1 MRSEVPESP
10 TIASSPPQ
18 PPLPPEQLL
27 PDPSMELLTEADLST
42 LFSGAPHFALVP
54 RADEE
59 LLSEDEYGFEPAVT
73 FPFGG
78 GVEGDATDC
87 KPPGHPAFM
96 LCTSHNPEEEE
107 GMVKEVP
114 SMGSFM
120 GAEPGTCGLEYF
132 LMLPVGDSDRDH
144 DGYDD
149 ELDEGGRERGGGLR
163 ETRGG
168 VRSVEVGY
176 IVERLKELGSIWQ
189 ARKRERKERD
199 EVRVQAQG
207 STEAEDQEEEEEEEV
222 EEEKD
227 APTSVDMYTHLF
239 TYVLFPPTRITT
251 DDYLDPYSLKV
262 QIMALIQTLTNK
274 VWLDFS
280 KVRWRIKLG
289 QILWGDSIATG
300 TAEEEDGAEYEEW
313 KASAKESERVWLL
326 LQILLACELLV
337 RIDSVLSDDENM
349 DQRHGIVQ
357 SNQLLPESKEQLLRR
372 FHEAGGAKVQWDILL
387 ARRWLENIRIVE
399 MDAKLPPVETER
411 EKSSFLAPPS
421 RWFTFQ
427 QPLPEPSAPP
437 TPDAQH
443 ITDALLLPRHT
454 RRQVGGLLHFARK
467 IRWPNV
473 DALAQQAIARA
484 PTTPASSIYD
494 TPPLA
499 GSPISMHSTNS
510 YFPGPVPPRSKRLRE
525 LASDVPTL
533 HKKKSSI
540 LTAPSDLGCGGW
552 LSRSYLTGLV
562 LPGEGL
568 GHLIMSTL
576 LENDPA
582 AVEVLGYNANLY
594 GGLQYMGKTWW
605 SRYCIV
611 GRVMAG
617 CDGVEEECGWVGPVM
632 GSGVVVEGEKEN
644 QTVGQIPDGWIDV
657 ITSPHLDSKT
667 PRALEPKLIGICG
680 DVRGKG
686 WKQGTELKRHQ
697 FVKAKEAAAAM
708 TADKL
713 VEVQVKGLFF
723 TLMEQQ
729 TEDDTDGD
737 FQSYD
742 AAVYFLVGLQLGEK
756 KLHVLDLR
764 YDVSFVAAWPCN
776 STGDGH
782 LLHESFEYI
791 NLRIEE
797 LEEFKFEEA
806 EEKVVVV
813 GAWNPGQR
821 VFIYAWCAQRGRS
834 AVVATRGRS
843 CSSCAIREAFATR
856 LGVVVVV

>member
-1 MRSEVPESP
+1 
-10 TIASSPPQ
+10 
-18 PPLPPEQLL
+18 
-27 PDPSMELLTEADLST
+27 MELLTDAGIAM
-42 LFSGAPHFALVP
+42 LFEGAPHFALVP

-59 LLSEDEYGFEPAVT
+59 LLAEDEYAFEPAVT

-78 GVEGDATDC
+78 GVEGGAGDC
-87 KPPGHPAFM
+87 RPPGHPAFT
-96 LCTSHNPEEEE
+96 LCTSRNLDEE

-144 DGYDD
+144 DEGYDD
-149 ELDEGGRERGGGLR
+149 EMDEGGRERGGGLR
-163 ETRGG
+163 ERGG
-168 VRSVEVGY
+168 VRSVEIGY
-176 IVERLKELGSIWQ
+176 IVDRLKELGSIWQ
-189 ARKRERKERD
+189 TKKRERKERD
-199 EVRVQAQG
+199 EVQSSV
-207 STEAEDQEEEEEEEV
+207 EVMDQDEEEET

-227 APTSVDMYTHLF
+227 APPTSVDMYTHLF

-262 QIMALIQTLTNK
+262 QIMALIQTLAKK

-300 TAEEEDGAEYEEW
+300 ATEEEDGAEYEEW

-337 RIDSVLSDDENM
+337 RIDSVLSDNENM
-349 DQRHGIVQ
+349 DHRRASAQ
-357 SNQLLPESKEQLLRR
+357 SNQSLPESKEQLLRR
-372 FHEAGGAKVQWDILL
+372 FYEAGGAKVQWDILL

-399 MDAKLPPVETER
+399 MDAKPPPPVENER

-427 QPLPEPSAPP
+427 QPSPEPSAPP

-443 ITDALLLPRHT
+443 ITDALLLPRHP
-454 RRQVGGLLHFARK
+454 RRQIGGLLHFARK

-473 DALAQQAIARA
+473 DALAQQAIARTS
-484 PTTPASSIYD
+484 TTPASSVYD

-540 LTAPSDLGCGGW
+540 LTVPSDMGCGGW
-552 LSRSYLTGLV
+552 LSRSYLTGLI

-568 GHLIMSTL
+568 SHLIMSTL
-576 LENDPA
+576 LENDPV

-617 CDGVEEECGWVGPVM
+617 CEDVEEDCGWIGPVI
-632 GSGVVVEGEKEN
+632 GSGVIVDGEGN
-644 QTVGQIPDGWIDV
+644 VMVGQIPDGWVDV
-657 ITSPHLDSKT
+657 VTSPPLDGKT
-667 PRALEPKLIGICG
+667 PRALEPKMIEFCG

-686 WKQGTELKRHQ
+686 WKQGTDLRRQQ
-697 FVKAKEAAAAM
+697 FVKAKDTAATA
-708 TADKL
+708 ADKL
-713 VEVQVKGLFF
+713 VEARVEGLFF
-723 TLMEQQ
+723 TLVEQQ
-729 TEDDTDGD
+729 MEEDTDAD

-742 AAVYFLVGLQLGEK
+742 AAVHFLVGPQMGEK
-756 KLHVLDLR
+756 KLHILDLR

-776 STGDGH
+776 STGGGH

-797 LEEFKFEEA
+797 LGEFRFEEA

-813 GAWNPGQR
+813 DVWNPGQR
-821 VFIYAWCAQRGRS
+821 VFVYAWCAQRGRS
-834 AVVATRGRS
+834 AIVATRGRS
-843 CSSCAIREAFATR
+843 CSSCAIREAFAMR